1 MVILTDNL
9 TLLQMQII
17 KKVYDIFISIAPFRV
32 KTVYCVTRDMM
43 NFQRIAAAYLMQAH
57 PRLACNYYSKVIA
70 FYMNDGAL

>member
-17 KKVYDIFISIAPFRV
+17 KKVYDVFISIAPFRV

-43 NFQRIAAAYLMQAH
+43 NFQWIAAAYLMQAH
-57 PRLACNYYSKVIA
+57 PHLVCN
-70 FYMNDGAL
+70 